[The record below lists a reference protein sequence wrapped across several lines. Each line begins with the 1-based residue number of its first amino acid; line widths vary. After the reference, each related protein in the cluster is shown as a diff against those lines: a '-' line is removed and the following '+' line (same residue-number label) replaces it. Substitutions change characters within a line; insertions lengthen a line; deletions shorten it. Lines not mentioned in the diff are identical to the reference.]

1 MSIDIGEMGSEIA
14 GMLLVQGTKTAAMV
28 NSESVI
34 RTFFDM
40 YSERG
45 VDASALK
52 EAIRTG
58 FKDQLKK
65 FSEDKTA
72 QFDFDKLIE
81 SGIIPRVNQLF
92 FKRFSIALDLPN
104 YNISAL
110 GSEVAGLIC
119 IQGTSMSRMVGSA
132 VLIDALF
139 ERYKD
144 VDATALKEAIEDQF
158 EKTFREFQDEGGF
171 NIEKLEKSGIIAS
184 TGRSFRSHFRTELN
198 ITIPAG
204 LGSRMT
210 DSMHKLL
217 RKLDN
222 LP

>member
-119 IQGTSMSRMVGSA
+119 IQGTSMSKMVGSA

-158 EKTFREFQDEGGF
+158 EKTFREFQAEGGF
-171 NIEKLEKSGIIAS
+171 NIENLNGVIAS
-184 TGRSFRSHFRTELN
+184 TGRSFRSHFRTALN
-198 ITIPAG
+198 IKIPAG

>member
-1 MSIDIGEMGSEIA
+1 MSIDIGEMGSDIA
-14 GMLLVQGTKTAAMV
+14 GLLLIKGTPTASMV
-28 NSESVI
+28 DSLGLIN
-34 RTFFDM
+34 TFFDM
-40 YSERG
+40 CSKR
-45 VDASALK
+45 DHDALK
-52 EAIRTG
+52 EAIRNG
-58 FKDQLKK
+58 FRLQLKS

-72 QFDFDKLIE
+72 QFDFNKIIK

-92 FKRFSIALDLPN
+92 LSKFHIELDLPN
-104 YNISAL
+104 YDLSEM

-119 IQGTSMSRMVGSA
+119 IQGTRTSGMVGSA

-139 ERYKD
+139 ERYKGKN